1 MYKKKKKENI
11 LWKSRRFFQKLE
23 IDGNYMNQIFFKK

>member
-11 LWKSRRFFQKLE
+11 LWKSRFFQKLE